1 MAEPSENQYD
11 LPDESAALI
20 IHNDGTYELMLPKS
34 EDDSEVPH
42 HVLACSA
49 FGIILAQNPERV
61 AALINEVFPQREG
74 KLH

>member
-1 MAEPSENQYD
+1 MAVPSENQYD

>member
-1 MAEPSENQYD
+1 MAVPSENQYD

-49 FGIILAQNPERV
+49 FGILLAQNPERV
-61 AALINEVFPQREG
+61 AAIIDEAFPQRG
-74 KLH
+74 PHLH

>member
-1 MAEPSENQYD
+1 MVEPSENQYD